1 MAREWGEVPEYRAS
15 LASTLGEAGGA
26 AFLDEVQRRADEMA
40 VQARTL
46 FEGWL
51 RSAGVPVARARFA
64 HRAPLTSIPTT
75 ASTAVAPGPSG
86 ADPGYAWQHG
96 LYWLASNVAVD
107 SPLALVVDDLQW
119 CDAPSARA
127 LAFVARR
134 LEGQPL
140 ALILAT
146 QPLVPP

>member
-1 MAREWGEVPEYRAS
+1 
-15 LASTLGEAGGA
+15 
-26 AFLDEVQRRADEMA
+26 
-40 VQARTL
+40 
-46 FEGWL
+46 
-51 RSAGVPVARARFA
+51 
-64 HRAPLTSIPTT
+64 
-75 ASTAVAPGPSG
+75 VAPGPSG

-107 SPLALVVDDLQW
+107 SPPVLVVDDLQW